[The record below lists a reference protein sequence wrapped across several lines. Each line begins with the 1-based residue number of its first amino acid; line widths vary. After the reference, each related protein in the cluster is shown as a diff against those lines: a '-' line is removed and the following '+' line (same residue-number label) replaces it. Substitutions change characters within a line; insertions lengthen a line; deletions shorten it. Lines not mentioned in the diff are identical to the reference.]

1 MSRKL
6 FLFGLFIGLSVTSLA
21 LSQQPAPAAD
31 DKKTIEIV
39 KNAGGKFVFSEPN
52 VEIKPGQSITW
63 MAVDA
68 EVPHQLVPAGEDDA
82 FTDTG
87 TFDATDPPTQSF
99 DTPGTINY
107 ICSIHPSMKGT
118 ITVADTEEA
127 PAEEP
132 AKPAKRKPKPSYDS
146 GY

>member
-1 MSRKL
+1 M
-6 FLFGLFIGLSVTSLA
+6 
-21 LSQQPAPAAD
+21 
-31 DKKTIEIV
+31 
-39 KNAGGKFVFSEPN
+39 FSEPN

-68 EVPHQLVPAGEDDA
+68 EVPHQLVPAGEGDA

-87 TFDATDPPTQSF
+87 TFDATNPPTQSF

-118 ITVADTEEA
+118 ITVADAEEA

-132 AKPAKRKPKPSYDS
+132 AKPAKRKPSHTIAAIDHCGARAFGPAELNLAV
-146 GY
+146 

>member
-1 MSRKL
+1 MGRKL
-6 FLFGLFIGLSVTSLA
+6 FLLGLFVGLSVTSLA

-31 DKKTIEIV
+31 ETTIEIV
-39 KNAGGKFVFSEPN
+39 KNAGSKFVFSEPN

-68 EVPHQLVPAGEDDA
+68 EVPHQLVPAGEGDA

-87 TFDATDPPTQSF
+87 TFDATNPPTQSF

-118 ITVADTEEA
+118 ITVADTDET

-132 AKPAKRKPKPSYDS
+132 AKPAKPKPSYDS

>member
-1 MSRKL
+1 M
-6 FLFGLFIGLSVTSLA
+6 
-21 LSQQPAPAAD
+21 
-31 DKKTIEIV
+31 
-39 KNAGGKFVFSEPN
+39 FSEPN

-68 EVPHQLVPAGEDDA
+68 EVPHQLVPAGERDA

-87 TFDATDPPTQSF
+87 NFDATNPPTQSF

-118 ITVADTEEA
+118 SRSRMRRA

-132 AKPAKRKPKPSYDS
+132 AKPAKRKPSYDS

>member
-1 MSRKL
+1 MGRKF
-6 FLFGLFIGLSVTSLA
+6 FLLGLFVGLSLTSLA
-21 LSQQPAPAAD
+21 LSQLPAPAAD
-31 DKKTIEIV
+31 DNTTIEIV
-39 KNAGGKFVFSEPN
+39 KNAAGKFVFSEPN
-52 VEIKPGQSITW
+52 IDINPGQSITW

-68 EVPHQLVPAGEDDA
+68 EVPHQLVPAGEGEA

-87 TFDATDPPTQSF
+87 TFDATNPPTQSF

-118 ITVADTEEA
+118 ITVADTEAA

-132 AKPAKRKPKPSYDS
+132 AEPRKPKPSYDS